1 MSLRNKCGAT
11 NGRHSSIAMSS
22 NQLCRRRFPGVVVQG
37 DTLNGLVRNLKDMSR
52 LLDKGDLEQL
62 AAGLMLVTE
71 PLLGALQH
79 YERVCTE
86 RGIELP
92 YFESGTR

>member
-1 MSLRNKCGAT
+1 MEDTAQLLSPAT
-11 NGRHSSIAMSS
+11 NFAVVHLPG
-22 NQLCRRRFPGVVVQG
+22 RRFPGVVVQG

-52 LLDKGDLEQL
+52 LLDKGDLEEL
-62 AAGLMLVTE
+62 AAGLVLVTE
-71 PLLGALQH
+71 PLLDALHH